1 MAGRG
6 GYQRPSNPAPA
17 SGPGPLSR
25 RTDGG
30 PTQGIKSLPNAGYGE
45 NKEFRQIQKGAAMS
59 KSAAQP
65 RMAMPSVSALPK
77 VTGLGAPS
85 MRPDEPITAG
95 ISRGPG
101 AGPEALGKQSFADQ
115 KLADLQAL
123 ADYLPQFERYANTPG
138 SSNMMK
144 SFVKYL
150 RSQTP

>member
-6 GYQRPSNPAPA
+6 GYQRPSNPAPV
-17 SGPGPLSR
+17 SGPGSLSR

-30 PTQGIKSLPNAGYGE
+30 PGQAAQGIKSLPNAGYGE
-45 NKEFRQIQKGAAMS
+45 SKEFRNIQQGAPMANS
-59 KSAAQP
+59 KAQP
-65 RMAMPSVSALPK
+65 KPAMPK
-77 VTGLGAPS
+77 VTGLGAPTE
-85 MRPDEPITAG
+85 RPNEPITSG
-95 ISRGPG
+95 IPMGPG
-101 AGPEALGKQSFADQ
+101 PGPEALGRQSFADQ
-115 KLADLQAL
+115 KLSDLQAL

>member
-30 PTQGIKSLPNAGYGE
+30 PAQGVKSLPGAGYGE
-45 NKEFRQIQKGAAMS
+45 NKQFEQIQQGAPMAG
-59 KSAAQP
+59 SARNP
-65 RMAMPSVSALPK
+65 KPAMPS

-85 MRPDEPITAG
+85 GRPDEPITAG

-101 AGPEALGKQSFADQ
+101 AGPEALGRQSFADQ

-123 ADYLPQFERYANTPG
+123 ADYLPQFERYANTPDA
-138 SSNMMK
+138 SNMMK

>member
-6 GYQRPSNPAPA
+6 GYQRPSNPAPT

-30 PTQGIKSLPNAGYGE
+30 PAQGIKSLPNAGYGE
-45 NKEFRQIQKGAAMS
+45 NKDFKQIQKGAPMA
-59 KSAAQP
+59 KSAARP
-65 RMAMPSVSALPK
+65 AMQMPNVPS
-77 VTGLGAPS
+77 LGAPS
-85 MRPDEPITAG
+85 ARPNEPITAG
-95 ISRGPG
+95 IPLGPG
-101 AGPEALGKQSFADQ
+101 PGPEALGKKGPADQ

-138 SSNMMK
+138 ASNMMK
-144 SFVKYL
+144 SFIKYL